1 MIIKHQQKLP
11 MSSFNCNLAAQ
22 TGDLSAQTGDLFVQT
37 GDLSAQTGDLE
48 FDEEDNL
55 DYVQCS
61 GNNCSAKTC
70 TTMLKIDNRYEYHN
84 MCNECFDELETY
96 VEKINNE
103 RDATFTGVYCHQ
115 YESEEFEISH

>member
-1 MIIKHQQKLP
+1 
-11 MSSFNCNLAAQ
+11 MSSFNYYLAAS
-22 TGDLSAQTGDLFVQT
+22 TGELTVS
-37 GDLSAQTGDLE
+37 TGDLE
-48 FDEEDNL
+48 FDEEEDNL

-61 GNNCSAKTC
+61 GNKCSAKTC